1 MNIEQLN
8 GSGQRL
14 SVFITTA
21 VVTLAVTG
29 GSWFLIEQVNSYRK
43 WRKRRPDAPYDR
55 ETQFALV
62 IRLAMLVFLISH
74 GHSKWMWKSGAWW
87 HILMNSRALL
97 KNDSSSRLLT
107 AGNYVSTFMRS
118 IDSSY
123 RYLWFNVDDP
133 VQWID
138 VKEDEEK
145 GWSEP

>member
-74 GHSKWMWKSGAWW
+74 GHSKWMWKSGA
-87 HILMNSRALL
+87 
-97 KNDSSSRLLT
+97 
-107 AGNYVSTFMRS
+107 
-118 IDSSY
+118 
-123 RYLWFNVDDP
+123 
-133 VQWID
+133 
-138 VKEDEEK
+138 
-145 GWSEP
+145 

>member
-14 SVFITTA
+14 SAFITTA

-43 WRKRRPDAPYDR
+43 WRKRRPDALYDGK
-55 ETQFALV
+55 TQFALV
-62 IRLAMLVFLISH
+62 IRLAMLVFLVSH

-87 HILMNSRALL
+87 RILVNSRALL
-97 KNDSSSRLLT
+97 KNDFTSHHWT
-107 AGNYVSTFMRS
+107 AGNYVSTFMRGIYS
-118 IDSSY
+118 PY
-123 RYLWFNVDDP
+123 RSTWFDVYDP

-138 VKEDEEK
+138 VKEDEEEK
-145 GWSEP
+145 WS